1 MPPALVSSYVP
12 PVCDIEALLSRW
24 REAGLLDDAAV
35 ERIRTFENQ
44 RASRRP
50 AIPTEERP
58 GVIEILLYLGIAVL
72 AVGVTALAAQ
82 NWADLASFARVLVTA
97 VPAGFTLL
105 VGALLRSRSEP
116 GLRRA
121 GQLAWVASVALT
133 ALALW
138 VILWEYEPLGLA
150 RDDDRTS
157 LLIVAT
163 CAAAL
168 ALALWALAPSTLQL
182 FALGGALFFLAQALG
197 AWPDDYSPRL
207 AGGSLALV
215 ALTAIALAETD
226 RLSPRATARFV
237 FGFLLAVG
245 AFWPGFDDGGTPWE
259 LTAFVAA
266 ALLLALG
273 VLRSSFQYVL
283 WGVLLLF
290 VALVRA
296 IFQNFSD
303 EIGAPVALIISG
315 ALLIAAVLILARL
328 APSLRRGVAA

>member
-1 MPPALVSSYVP
+1 MSE
-12 PVCDIEALLSRW
+12 IEAHLSRW
-24 REAGLLDDAAV
+24 REAGLLDEATA
-35 ERIRTFENQ
+35 ERIRAFEAE

-50 AIPTEERP
+50 AIPPEERP

-82 NWADLASFARVLVTA
+82 NWGDLASFARVLVTA

-105 VGALLRSRSEP
+105 VGALLRPRSEP

-133 ALALW
+133 ALAVG
-138 VILWEYEPLGLA
+138 VILWEYEPFGLA
-150 RDDDRTS
+150 RDDDRTPF
-157 LLIVAT
+157 LLVASSAT
-163 CAAAL
+163 AL
-168 ALALWALAPSTLQL
+168 ALLLWALSPSTLQL
-182 FALGGALFFLAQALG
+182 FALGGSCFFLAQSLG
-197 AWPDDYSPRL
+197 AWPDEYSSRL

-215 ALTAIALAETD
+215 ALAAIALAETD
-226 RLSPRATARFV
+226 YLSPRATARFV

-245 AFWPGFDDGGTPWE
+245 AFWPGFADGGTPWE
-259 LTAFVAA
+259 LAAFVAA

-290 VALVRA
+290 VALVRT

-303 EIGAPVALIISG
+303 QIGAPVALIISG
-315 ALLIAAVLILARL
+315 ALLIAAVTLLARL